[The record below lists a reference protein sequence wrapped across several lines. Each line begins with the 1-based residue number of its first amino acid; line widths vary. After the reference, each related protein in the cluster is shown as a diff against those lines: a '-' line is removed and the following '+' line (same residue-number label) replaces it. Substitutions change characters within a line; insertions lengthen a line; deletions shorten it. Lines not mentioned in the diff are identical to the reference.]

1 MRLQT
6 KPMIKQLILLGSFYL
21 LLSPALG
28 WTSEG
33 EDTFSSVMQ
42 QTATELASQYK
53 GKQPLHLLISQNYFR
68 MKRTG
73 ENLPLSSFVEEEMKT
88 KLVQTGKFILSH
100 AYEEG
105 KKQGILV
112 GNYYREPGKI
122 VFHLSILSEQET
134 ILSAAKASIHDQA
147 IPSKWLQNEIPRKAI
162 EIVQK
167 ISDKFTAQKKSV
179 LLKEPIKV
187 YVENIPDSKGRFSA
201 FSSQFRQEIIH
212 AMTGNFNFKVTAKR
226 DIASVPTHRIK
237 TRKMIVTEKSSPGTM
252 MAQQIQAGAVL
263 RGTYMKVG
271 KTLRVNMELVDPVG
285 NFLSSEG
292 ISIGLDIIKVAY
304 QTKKEKESSPTQTN
318 TLPSKLKLVLNLD
331 KGDGS
336 VYKVGEKVR
345 VLIPHPESSAAA
357 LQIRAV
363 RGGLLVQET
372 DNHGADESTWQ
383 VVTRRVPSEE
393 ERRALAFAWV
403 AVKHVRSNAI
413 VIARGTATIG
423 IGGGETNRV
432 DAVRLAVGRA
442 GENAR
447 GAVLASDAFFPFPDG
462 LETAAE
468 AGVTA
473 FIQPGGSIR
482 DEEVIAAADRC
493 GATMVFTGER
503 HFRH

>member
-345 VLIPHPESSAAA
+345 VLIHVSHPTYLALYNKDSQGEWCQIIPNPYFPAHNKFQPSRTYVLGDHDDNFEIPIAEPVGEEWVVGFISEVPLPKPSILKDGCTKKGKAIYDAYRLFAFESG
-357 LQIRAV
+357 RGYGEGKAV
-363 RGGLLVQET
+363 FW
-372 DNHGADESTWQ
+372 S
-383 VVTRRVPSEE
+383 
-393 ERRALAFAWV
+393 
-403 AVKHVRSNAI
+403 KK
-413 VIARGTATIG
+413 
-423 IGGGETNRV
+423 
-432 DAVRLAVGRA
+432 
-442 GENAR
+442 
-447 GAVLASDAFFPFPDG
+447 
-462 LETAAE
+462 
-468 AGVTA
+468 
-473 FIQPGGSIR
+473 
-482 DEEVIAAADRC
+482 
-493 GATMVFTGER
+493 
-503 HFRH
+503 